1 MWLVRK
7 GCPADMDCASFSA
20 VIASVSESFASWMML
35 SIMVMTEPE
44 PELVLYSENLAGGG
58 V

>member
-1 MWLVRK
+1 
-7 GCPADMDCASFSA
+7 MDCASFSA